1 MITVELKKRL
11 ITSLFLISLLIL
23 MFFYSYI
30 LISALIVVAIIA
42 WVEFNL
48 LIYKIFNKKKLKDKI
63 WRFFYKTISLIF
75 FLSVAILIILIE
87 SLKPELRFFIFF
99 SLSISISS
107 DIGGLVFGKLFKGK
121 KLTKIS
127 PNKTISGA
135 LGSFIFS
142 LLLVPLI
149 EFFIVIPDI
158 NNLVLIILLVSLT
171 SQIGDLS
178 ISFLKRKAKVK
189 DTSNLLPG
197 HGGVLD
203 RIDGIVFAIPVGLI
217 LFNLLK

>member
-11 ITSLFLISLLIL
+11 ITSFFLISLLIL

-127 PNKTISGA
+127 PNKTISG
-135 LGSFIFS
+135 
-142 LLLVPLI
+142 
-149 EFFIVIPDI
+149 E
-158 NNLVLIILLVSLT
+158 
-171 SQIGDLS
+171 IGY
-178 ISFLKRKAKVK
+178 
-189 DTSNLLPG
+189 
-197 HGGVLD
+197 
-203 RIDGIVFAIPVGLI
+203 
-217 LFNLLK
+217 